1 MDSNEE
7 KIDLADVPVL
17 MKRPL
22 KMGDYWYIVDKTWF
36 DKLTKFLD
44 TNDAAY
50 HPGQIDNAGKDIF
63 LPKIFSLA
71 NVDNLCST
79 F

>member
-7 KIDLADVPVL
+7 KIDLTDVPTL

-36 DKLTKFLD
+36 DKLAKFLD
-44 TNDAAY
+44 TNDVAY
-50 HPGQIDNAGKDIF
+50 HPGQIDNSGKVY
-63 LPKIFSLA
+63 ST
-71 NVDNLCST
+71 NV
-79 F
+79 